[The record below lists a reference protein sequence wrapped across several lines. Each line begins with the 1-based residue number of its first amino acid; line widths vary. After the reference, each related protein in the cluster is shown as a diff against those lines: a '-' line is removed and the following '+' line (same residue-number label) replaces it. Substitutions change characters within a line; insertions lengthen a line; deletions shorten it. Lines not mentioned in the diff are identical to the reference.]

1 MAKFLLP
8 ICILLSISVYGQ
20 SKNLK
25 GRIIADSLQ
34 GYAINIVNFTKE
46 IGTTN
51 DENGYFEIPASP
63 GDSIVFS
70 SVQYQIRSVIVHK
83 DQFSENGFIVLLKSI
98 IQQLEQVKIS
108 NVELSGYLDTDL
120 KTVELHPFVDNQVLG
135 LPFKDRPQPTLA
147 QRRIYTA
154 KSGVLDLPINYLSGK
169 LKKLKKLKAI
179 EDLNKIV
186 QKGETTLDTSFF
198 INELTLPEN
207 LIADFMYYCAKD
219 DYFKSR
225 IENSNKLTLVEFFQK
240 KAISYKKHKEIN

>member
-1 MAKFLLP
+1 MTKFLLF
-8 ICILLSISVYGQ
+8 IYILLPIFFYGQ

-51 DENGYFEIPASP
+51 DENGFFEIPAQS

-70 SVQYQIRSVIVHK
+70 SVQYQIRSIIVHK
-83 DQFSENGFIVLLKSI
+83 DQFLENGVTIVLKPV
-98 IQQLEQVKIS
+98 IQQLDQVKVS
-108 NVELSGYLDTDL
+108 NVELSGYLDADL
-120 KTVELHPFVDNQVLG
+120 KALELSPFVDNQILG
-135 LPFKDRPQPTLA
+135 LPFSDKPQPTLA

-154 KSGVLDLPINYLSGK
+154 RSGILDLPINYLNGK

-179 EDLNKIV
+179 EDLNTIV
-186 QKGETTLDTSFF
+186 QKGETTFDPSFF
-198 INELTLPEN
+198 TNELKLPEN
-207 LIADFMYYCAKD
+207 LISDFMYYCAKD
-219 DYFKSR
+219 DYFKNR

-240 KAISYKKHKEIN
+240 KVISYKKHKEIN

>member
-51 DENGYFEIPASP
+51 DENGFFEIPAKP

-70 SVQYQIRSVIVHK
+70 SVQYQIRSIIVRK
-83 DQFSENGFIVLLKSI
+83 DQFSENEVVIVLKPV
-98 IQQLEQVKIS
+98 IQQLDQVKVS
-108 NVELSGYLDTDL
+108 NVELSGYLDADL
-120 KTVELHPFVDNQVLG
+120 KTLELNPFVDNQILG
-135 LPFKDRPQPTLA
+135 LPFSDKPQPTLA

-154 KSGVLDLPINYLSGK
+154 RSGILDLPINYLNGK

-186 QKGETTLDTSFF
+186 QKGETTFDTSFF
-198 INELTLPEN
+198 TNELKLPEN
-207 LIADFMYYCAKD
+207 LISDFMYYCAKD
-219 DYFKSR
+219 DYFKNR

-240 KAISYKKHKEIN
+240 KVISYKKHKEIN

>member
-8 ICILLSISVYGQ
+8 IYILLSISVYGQ

-51 DENGYFEIPASP
+51 DENGFFEIPAKP

-70 SVQYQIRSVIVHK
+70 SVQYKIRSIIVRK
-83 DQFSENGFIVLLKSI
+83 DQFLENGVTIVLKPV
-98 IQQLEQVKIS
+98 IQQLDQVKVS
-108 NVELSGYLDTDL
+108 NVELSGYLDADL
-120 KTVELHPFVDNQVLG
+120 KTLELSPFVDNQILG
-135 LPFKDRPQPTLA
+135 HPFSDRPQPTLA

-154 KSGVLDLPINYLSGK
+154 RSGILDLPINYLNGK

-179 EDLNKIV
+179 EDLNTIV
-186 QKGETTLDTSFF
+186 QKGETTFDPSFF
-198 INELTLPEN
+198 TNELKLPEN
-207 LIADFMYYCAKD
+207 LISDFMYYCAKD
-219 DYFKSR
+219 DYFKNR

-240 KAISYKKHKEIN
+240 KVISYKKHKEIN